1 MTRPKR
7 YDHEEILKLYE
18 AGEKLCVIS
27 ALIGCHQMTVS
38 YVVRTAGIKPRR
50 VKREYS
56 MLEIVQ
62 QNPGMSARR
71 LAQLMGTT
79 TAYVN
84 KLRYQAR
91 KKALSQTE

>member
-1 MTRPKR
+1 MSKHKT

-18 AGEKLCVIS
+18 SGEKLCVIS
-27 ALIGCHQMTVS
+27 ALLGCHQTTVN
-38 YVVRTAGIKPRR
+38 YAVRTAKVQPRR

-56 MLEIVQ
+56 MLELVQ
-62 QNPGMSARR
+62 QSPGMPARR

-84 KLRYQAR
+84 KLRYQAK
-91 KKALSQTE
+91 KKAAQSN